1 MGLHARLG
9 AASPASAL
17 DKEVVRMLLLSHQDQ
32 ILPVIAP
39 DVITDQLLP
48 PPAGMQIPAGHW

>member
-17 DKEVVRMLLLSHQDQ
+17 KEEVVRMVMFSGQDQ